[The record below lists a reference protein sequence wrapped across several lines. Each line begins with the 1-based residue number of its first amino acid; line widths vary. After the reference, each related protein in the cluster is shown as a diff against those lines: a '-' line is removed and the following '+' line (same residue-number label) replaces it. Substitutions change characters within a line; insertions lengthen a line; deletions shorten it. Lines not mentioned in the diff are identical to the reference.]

1 MQRSPKYKIR
11 SFNLQIGA
19 GLLTWID
26 FNQSM

>member
-1 MQRSPKYKIR
+1 MQRSPKYKIQ
-11 SFNLQIGA
+11 SLNVQIWT